1 MNESIFV
8 LNYGFEN
15 SSKGHVFHVSNNFSL
30 SNDFDIP
37 GLVFDFRASLRDQQ
51 VHSLTTQINESNTI
65 ISCKI
70 AN

>member
-15 SSKGHVFHVSNNFSL
+15 SSKEHVFHVSNNFSL
-30 SNDFDIP
+30 AND
-37 GLVFDFRASLRDQQ
+37 FDFRASLRDQQ
-51 VHSLTTQINESNTI
+51 VHSLTTQIKESNTI